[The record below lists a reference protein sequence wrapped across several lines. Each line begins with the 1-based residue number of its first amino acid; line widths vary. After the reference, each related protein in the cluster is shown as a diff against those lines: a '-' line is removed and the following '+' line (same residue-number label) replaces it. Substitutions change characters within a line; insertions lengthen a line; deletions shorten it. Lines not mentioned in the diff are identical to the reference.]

1 MSQVRQWWKCQN
13 LSEEDGKMNPTKA
26 RVTEFDPPTVIND
39 WETVRMTKNPRK
51 EVLGIESAIPKIC

>member
-1 MSQVRQWWKCQN
+1 

-26 RVTEFDPPTVIND
+26 RVTEFDPPTVING
-39 WETVRMTKNPRK
+39 WETLRMTKNPRK